1 MPEIIWKY
9 YAGRGPEAED
19 VIARAKKAWNDV
31 LAARQSLMEEYGANG
46 ILPGDKKRYTV
57 AGLLFYEK
65 PEFNFMTY
73 AEATQ
78 KTADG
83 KSFFVATPNLKNL
96 DGRALAQKL
105 AAPEVTFDRKNE
117 LINLLDLSCMADFT
131 ASANQTS
138 SSVVWS
144 SAKAAGNTVLVAM
157 PADASK
163 QHILGKAPKMPKWMK
178 LVKKAEYDFMLEH
191 EGAMPETEQKAE

>member
-31 LAARQSLMEEYGANG
+31 QAARQSLMEEYGANG

-65 PEFNFMTY
+65 PDFNFMTY

-83 KSFFVATPNLKNL
+83 QKSFLPSRQVQ
-96 DGRALAQKL
+96 R
-105 AAPEVTFDRKNE
+105 
-117 LINLLDLSCMADFT
+117 
-131 ASANQTS
+131 S
-138 SSVVWS
+138 SSLKRS
-144 SAKAAGNTVLVAM
+144 EPSAQSAGSA
-157 PADASK
+157 
-163 QHILGKAPKMPKWMK
+163 Q
-178 LVKKAEYDFMLEH
+178 
-191 EGAMPETEQKAE
+191 

>member
-1 MPEIIWKY
+1 MPEIIGKY

-31 LAARQSLMEEYGANG
+31 QAARQSLMEEYGANG
-46 ILPGDKKRYTV
+46 ILPGDKKLYTV

-83 KSFFVATPNLKNL
+83 KSCTGDDGSECLRQTGLEDDVCPDFVGVVAKKDATDIGHGNP
-96 DGRALAQKL
+96 DGADEHVDNHQDDNRSD
-105 AAPEVTFDRKNE
+105 ENE
-117 LINLLDLSCMADFT
+117 KPREPHLLL
-131 ASANQTS
+131 
-138 SSVVWS
+138 
-144 SAKAAGNTVLVAM
+144 
-157 PADASK
+157 
-163 QHILGKAPKMPKWMK
+163 
-178 LVKKAEYDFMLEH
+178 
-191 EGAMPETEQKAE
+191 